1 MELITNT
8 MIAMLKKKIGQN
20 VSENFSPT
28 NRATLVAVGHKY
40 ATFEVTKSPWSFDG
54 VEHEGKLYKR
64 PIPYAWNAFFF

>member
-1 MELITNT
+1 MTNET
-8 MIAMLKKKIGQN
+8 MISMLKKKIGQN

-28 NRATLVAVGHKY
+28 CRAKLVSVGHKY
-40 ATFEVTKSPWSFDG
+40 ATFEVTKSPWTFDG